1 MFLSF
6 GIINNLNNEIKR
18 LGFSFSLI
26 LRKRGWE
33 WATGAEQHSPTCSCR
48 MQEISLVEK
57 CCHWHWLRIKVMT
70 PMSDFKTC
78 RSWGPLLLLLQERTP
93 LPLLLRQRC
102 LLSSDTEVRELES
115 WTQMMTL
122 SGLALPRPDLLKG
135 QWFFTTVFLSS
146 LDPMKLWQPPE
157 KKALQQSYSRQG

>member
-6 GIINNLNNEIKR
+6 GIINNLINEIKR

-33 WATGAEQHSPTCSCR
+33 WATGAEQHSPAGCKRYPWSRNVATGTGWGSR
-48 MQEISLVEK
+48 W
-57 CCHWHWLRIKVMT
+57 WHPWH
-70 PMSDFKTC
+70 FKTC

-102 LLSSDTEVRELES
+102 LLSSDTEVRESES

>member
-1 MFLSF
+1 
-6 GIINNLNNEIKR
+6 
-18 LGFSFSLI
+18 
-26 LRKRGWE
+26 
-33 WATGAEQHSPTCSCR
+33 

-78 RSWGPLLLLLQERTP
+78 RSSGPLLLLLQERTP

-102 LLSSDTEVRELES
+102 LLSSDTEVRESES

-146 LDPMKLWQPPE
+146 LDPMKLDSLQKKKLCSKVTQGKDNNVLLKTGGRE
-157 KKALQQSYSRQG
+157 KPILSYFRLVNIK

>member
-1 MFLSF
+1 MFLPF
-6 GIINNLNNEIKR
+6 GIINNLINEIKR

-33 WATGAEQHSPTCSCR
+33 WATGAEQHSPAGCKRYPWSRNVATGTGWGSR
-48 MQEISLVEK
+48 W
-57 CCHWHWLRIKVMT
+57 WHPWVTSKRVAAL
-70 PMSDFKTC
+70 S
-78 RSWGPLLLLLQERTP
+78 LLLLLQERTP

-102 LLSSDTEVRELES
+102 LLSSDTEVRESES